1 LPEDADQERH
11 ERRNQKAIE
20 TVHQSSV
27 TGDQAAR
34 ILGAETPFDRGFEQ
48 VASLGKD

>member
-1 LPEDADQERH
+1 MPEDADQERD
-11 ERRNQKAIE
+11 ERRNQKAVE

-27 TGDQAAR
+27 TGDQAAG
-34 ILGAETPFDRGFEQ
+34 ILGAETPLDRGFEQ